1 MAPLKELTIPRLE
14 LQAAVLASRLYKTIE
29 NEVRIQLKESIL
41 CSDSAIVLA
50 WIRSQGRRLKP
61 FVSSRVEEIQDNFQP
76 VQWRHIPTEHNVT
89 HDISRGLPVAELS
102 DRWKNGSK
110 FLYLPKENWQVD
122 DAKPNPKEV
131 ERECRN
137 TQMVGAVTTNGITAT
152 CIIDS
157 ERFSS
162 WKRLVRVTAWILR
175 IKAKI
180 LAKIRLT
187 DESIAGKDCRT
198 SQELEHFGS
207 KQPKRVSMPE

>member
-1 MAPLKELTIPRLE
+1 M
-14 LQAAVLASRLYKTIE
+14 
-29 NEVRIQLKESIL
+29 
-41 CSDSAIVLA
+41 
-50 WIRSQGRRLKP
+50 
-61 FVSSRVEEIQDNFQP
+61 
-76 VQWRHIPTEHNVT
+76 
-89 HDISRGLPVAELS
+89 AELS
-102 DRWKNGSK
+102 GRWKNGPK
-110 FLYLPKENWQVD
+110 FLYLPKENWPVD

-180 LAKIRLT
+180 LAKIRPT
-187 DESIAGKDCRT
+187 DESIAGEDCLT
-198 SQELEHFGS
+198 SQELETSRTFWIKAAQKGLN
-207 KQPKRVSMPE
+207 PE